1 MHHWQNVN
9 TNDGSVCVGHTKLIG
24 SLCWQLRRGCLWN
37 KGALLLWPLHL
48 CHFLHCLSDCCG
60 FQHCI
65 FQVAFTSEAGPQEH
79 NLKCSKIACRFCCLT
94 LADSN
99 WSRFSQHRVS
109 FYLLVFGIALS
120 VTATIVYEM
129 AKSPHGLYVM
139 ELCTAPT
146 THFSVILNEYN
157 GYEKV
162 YNGDNIVQI
171 AGILIKQFELVI
183 YALIFRQ
190 SIFCVLI
197 GRSLRVR
204 YVMYLK
210 IKFYCNN
217 VRRCVGEI
225 HLT

>member
-1 MHHWQNVN
+1 M
-9 TNDGSVCVGHTKLIG
+9 
-24 SLCWQLRRGCLWN
+24 
-37 KGALLLWPLHL
+37 
-48 CHFLHCLSDCCG
+48 
-60 FQHCI
+60 
-65 FQVAFTSEAGPQEH
+65 
-79 NLKCSKIACRFCCLT
+79 
-94 LADSN
+94 
-99 WSRFSQHRVS
+99 
-109 FYLLVFGIALS
+109 FGIALS

-129 AKSPHGLYVM
+129 SKSPHGLYVM

-197 GRSLRVR
+197 GRA
-204 YVMYLK
+204 LK
-210 IKFYCNN
+210 GLDNLF
-217 VRRCVGEI
+217 
-225 HLT
+225 